1 MSRVWFAQPLET
13 VATWWRIL
21 RGDGITLGFTT
32 HDRDL
37 WFDGVCHAAAPGMI
51 PSAIRRT
58 ADFAP
63 DSAEVQGSL
72 SHGAISAA
80 DLAAGR
86 YDGARIM
93 IGVVDWDSL
102 ERSTLYAGTLGEIS
116 EEDGAAFAASLI
128 SHKAALLRD
137 PVPRTSPGCRAEF
150 CGPGCNLSAT
160 GFTQLGIVAAVDA
173 DRAAVICAGLVTPE
187 LYLGGMLRWLDGPL
201 AGLRAGIRAV
211 DGSWLVLDRPIDLPP
226 GAGDRVL
233 LRQGCDKL
241 LDTCA
246 NRFGNAVNF
255 QGEPFLPGNDRLTR
269 YPAA

>member
-1 MSRVWFAQPLET
+1 MSRVWFAGPLET

-21 RGDGITLGFTT
+21 RGDGIALGFTT

-58 ADFAP
+58 ADFTP
-63 DSAEVQGSL
+63 DSAEVEGSL
-72 SHGAISAA
+72 SHAAISAA

-102 ERSTLYAGTLGEIS
+102 EWAIIYTGTLGEIS
-116 EEDGAAFAASLI
+116 EEDGAFAGSLI
-128 SHKAALLRD
+128 SRKADLLRD

-150 CGPGCNLSAT
+150 CGPGCTLSAAAY
-160 GFTQLGIVAAVDA
+160 TQLGTIAAADA
-173 DRAAVICAGLVTPE
+173 DRAAVTCVGLIAPE
-187 LYLGGMLRWLDGPL
+187 LYLGGALRWLDGPL
-201 AGLRAGIRAV
+201 AGLRAEIRAI
-211 DGSWLVLDRPIDLPP
+211 DGAWLVLDRPIDQPP

-233 LRQGCDKL
+233 LRQGCDKRL
-241 LDTCA
+241 ETCA
-246 NRFGNAVNF
+246 NRFDNAVNF
-255 QGEPFLPGNDRLTR
+255 QGEPFLPGNDRLIR

>member
-1 MSRVWFAQPLET
+1 MSRVWFAKPLET
-13 VATWWRIL
+13 AATWWRIL

-37 WFDGVCHAAAPGMI
+37 WFDGVCHAAAPGMV

-72 SHGAISAA
+72 SHAAISAA

-93 IGVVDWDSL
+93 IGLVDWDSL
-102 ERSTLYAGTLGEIS
+102 ERATLYTGTLGEIS
-116 EEDGAAFAASLI
+116 EEDGAFAASLI
-128 SHKAALLRD
+128 SRKADLLRD

-150 CGPGCNLSAT
+150 CGPGCNLSAAA
-160 GFTQLGIVAAVDA
+160 FTRLAAIAAVDA
-173 DRAAVICAGLVTPE
+173 DRASVTCVGLAAPE
-187 LYLGGMLRWLDGPL
+187 LYLGGALRWLDGPL

-211 DGSWLVLDRPIDLPP
+211 DGNWLVLDRPIDQAPA
-226 GAGDRVL
+226 AGDRVL
-233 LRQGCDKL
+233 LRQGCDKRL
-241 LDTCA
+241 VTCSS
-246 NRFGNAVNF
+246 RFGNAVNF
-255 QGEPFLPGNDRLTR
+255 HGEPFLPGNDRLAR
-269 YPAA
+269 YPSA